1 MGRSTLLEAHLE
13 VERLASLVR
22 NYIERYIEHRDP
34 GRFHKGRGCRDIGLD
49 QGPRQATSCLSGRSH
64 RLVALRGT
72 IVMVVPKPE
81 LWFRWWV
88 VNQLQ
93 GLLGGLSTYDDT
105 GEDLIE

>member
-1 MGRSTLLEAHLE
+1 
-13 VERLASLVR
+13 
-22 NYIERYIEHRDP
+22 
-34 GRFHKGRGCRDIGLD
+34 
-49 QGPRQATSCLSGRSH
+49 
-64 RLVALRGT
+64 
-72 IVMVVPKPE
+72 MVVPKPE